1 MKKTI
6 IIFGL
11 ALVAFTNVS
20 NASNIKLLKHK
31 EAVVFYVNSPLCS
44 AIVKGDLNAVKVL
57 IEYGSNVNELSND
70 FTPLMLAA
78 RYNRTDIVAILLK
91 NGADISVKNEKGFTA
106 IKYAEL
112 SNATESLNLLK
123 KS

>member
-6 IIFGL
+6 ILFGL

-20 NASNIKLLKHK
+20 NASNIKLSKHK
-31 EAVVFYVNSPLCS
+31 EAVVLYVNSPLCS
-44 AIVKGDLNAVKVL
+44 AVVKGDLNAVKVL

-78 RYNRTDIVAILLK
+78 RYNRIDIVEILLK
-91 NGADISVKNEKGFTA
+91 NGADINVKNEKGFTA

-112 SNATESLNLLK
+112 SNATASLSLLK
-123 KS
+123 KA